1 MFAPASGEPERI
13 LSELSNEMMSP
24 YCPGRTIASCPS
36 DNARKLEDQIL
47 AQAQAGKS
55 REQIEQTLVE
65 RFGPQIVGY
74 APQPTLVWGAA
85 VAGLLGLL
93 VVAWMGRK
101 WLRRG
106 PALASDA
113 SAVAAAASPGSG
125 PAPARGP
132 SKAERARLDDAL
144 DDLDE
149 F

>member
-55 REQIEQTLVE
+55 REQIEQSLVE

-101 WLRRG
+101 WLR
-106 PALASDA
+106 PAP
-113 SAVAAAASPGSG
+113 AVAAGAGVVAASP
-125 PAPARGP
+125 APAHGP

>member
-55 REQIEQTLVE
+55 REQIEESLVE

-93 VVAWMGRK
+93 VVAWMGRR
-101 WLRRG
+101 WLRPAPKVGVGAGTAAATPG
-106 PALASDA
+106 PAT
-113 SAVAAAASPGSG
+113 
-125 PAPARGP
+125 GP